1 MKQLIL
7 EDQIAKEK
15 RDNAAVA
22 IHGLSAN
29 SLQSPCKEFAETAS
43 AKFIAEAVS
52 ATNLQRLQ
60 PLQRI
65 CRGASADSLQRR
77 PLRNGHEAE
86 ARAASA
92 PINRKE
98 RRRERGG
105 KGGESEEILQ
115 KTKN

>member
-43 AKFIAEAVS
+43 AKFVAEAVS
-52 ATNLQRLQ
+52 ATN
-60 PLQRI
+60 
-65 CRGASADSLQRR
+65 LQRR

-92 PINRKE
+92 SYK
-98 RRRERGG
+98 
-105 KGGESEEILQ
+105 
-115 KTKN
+115 